1 MRISVWVQ
9 PGSSRPGVGGDHDGA
24 LIVRVSKRPVGGEAT
39 AATLAALAAAFGVSR
54 SEVTLIAGGRSR
66 RKVIEVSG
74 ADPALLKRLMAE

>member
-1 MRISVWVQ
+1 
-9 PGSSRPGVGGDHDGA
+9 
-24 LIVRVSKRPVGGEAT
+24 VGGEAT